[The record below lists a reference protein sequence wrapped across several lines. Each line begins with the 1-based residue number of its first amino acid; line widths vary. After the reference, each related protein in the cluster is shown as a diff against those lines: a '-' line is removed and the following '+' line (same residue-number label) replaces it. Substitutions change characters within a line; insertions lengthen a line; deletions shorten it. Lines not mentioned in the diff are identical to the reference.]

1 MSQPAPI
8 WSTAVSIPSVCGAG
22 KSLLEE
28 LLGQLQR
35 GQWHEHDIF
44 CVHLAVEEAL
54 ANAIRHGNRLDES
67 KQVQV
72 ACRLF
77 ADRVWIEI
85 LDEGAGF
92 DPDLLPDPT
101 SDECLETPCG
111 RGVML
116 MKNFMS
122 LVEYTDDGKRVVMH
136 KQRGQAG

>member
-8 WSTAVSIPSVCGAG
+8 WSTDVSIRSVCGAG

-28 LLGQLQR
+28 LLGQLEMA
-35 GQWHEHDIF
+35 QWEGTDVF
-44 CVHLAVEEAL
+44 SVHLAVEEAL
-54 ANAIRHGNRLDES
+54 VNAMKHGNRFDES
-67 KQVQV
+67 KQVRV

-77 ADRVWIEI
+77 VDRIWIEI

-92 DPDLLPDPT
+92 DPDQLPDPT

-122 LVEYTDDGKRVVMH
+122 RVEFTDQGKRVVME
-136 KQRGQAG
+136 KQRGQAE